1 MTDPART
8 LIAALLD
15 RSGSMESIKS
25 DSEGGFNALIADQR
39 TEPGEARVT
48 LAQFDTE
55 YEVVYANRPIADV
68 GPLVLQPRGM
78 TALLDS
84 VGRLITD
91 VGAELSA
98 LPEEER
104 PGKVIV
110 VVVTDG
116 MENSSTEWTVDA
128 VKKVIKRQQDEYAWE
143 FIFLGANMDA
153 VEVGRRMG
161 FAADRSMT
169 FAPSPEGVAGSY
181 RANSRLISSVRS
193 APAGVRAEG
202 FTKAE
207 RGAARGADR

>member
-1 MTDPART
+1 MTDSKLT

-15 RSGSMESIKS
+15 RSGSMQSIKS

-39 TEPGEARVT
+39 TEPGDARVT

-68 GPLVLQPRGM
+68 GPLDLQPRGA

-84 VGRLITD
+84 VGRLITET
-91 VGAELSA
+91 GTELSA
-98 LPEEER
+98 LPEQER

-116 MENSSTEWTVDA
+116 LENSSVEWSIKDVNKA
-128 VKKVIKRQQDEYAWE
+128 IKRQQDEYSWE

-153 VEVGRRMG
+153 VAVGQQMG

-169 FAPSPEGVAGSY
+169 YAPSAAGVASTY
-181 RANSRLISSVRS
+181 SANSRLISRMRS
-193 APAGVRAEG
+193 APEGARADG
-202 FTKAE
+202 FSEADRE
-207 RGAARGADR
+207 AARSTRR

>member
-1 MTDPART
+1 MTDPKLT
-8 LIAALLD
+8 LIATLLD
-15 RSGSMESIKS
+15 RSGSMEAIKS

-39 TEPGEARVT
+39 EEAGEARVT

-55 YEVVYANRPIADV
+55 YEVVYANRPIAEV
-68 GPLVLQPRGM
+68 GPLELQPRGM

-84 VGRLITD
+84 VGRIITD

-98 LPEEER
+98 LPEQER

-116 MENSSTEWTVDA
+116 LENSSVEWTVDGVRTA
-128 VKKVIKRQQDEYAWE
+128 IKRQQDEYSWE

-153 VEVGRRMG
+153 VEVGRHMG

-169 FAPSPEGVAGSY
+169 YAPSPEGVVSTY
-181 RANSRLISSVRS
+181 SANSKLISRMRN
-193 APAGVRAEG
+193 APAGARAEG
-202 FTKAE
+202 FSH
-207 RGAARGADR
+207 ADREAAQGTRR

>member
-1 MTDPART
+1 MTDPKLT

-15 RSGSMESIKS
+15 RSGSMEVIKS

-55 YEVVYANRPIADV
+55 YQVVYANRPIAEI
-68 GPLVLQPRGM
+68 GPLELQPRGM

-98 LPEEER
+98 LPEHER

-116 MENSSTEWTVDA
+116 LENSSTEWSVDA
-128 VKKVIKRQQDEYAWE
+128 VKKLIKRQHDDYSWE

-153 VEVGRRMG
+153 VEVGMQMG

-169 FAPSPEGVAGSY
+169 YAPSAAGVASTYG
-181 RANSRLISSVRS
+181 ANSKLISRMRS

-202 FTKAE
+202 FSE
-207 RGAARGADR
+207 ADREAAQGARR

>member
-8 LIAALLD
+8 LIAVLLD

-68 GPLVLQPRGM
+68 GPLALHPRGA

-84 VGRLITD
+84 IGRLVTD
-91 VGAELSA
+91 VGAELA
-98 LPEEER
+98 AQPEAER

-116 MENSSTEWTVDA
+116 MENSSVEWTVDA
-128 VKKVIKRQQDEYAWE
+128 VKKAIKRQQDEYSWE

-153 VEVGRRMG
+153 VAVGQRMG
-161 FAADRSMT
+161 FRSDRT
-169 FAPSPEGVAGSY
+169 ITYAPSRQGVASSY
-181 RANSRLISSVRS
+181 SANSRLISRMRN
-193 APAGVRAEG
+193 APAGARADG
-202 FTKAE
+202 FTD
-207 RGAARGADR
+207 ADREAAQGGGR